1 MFFFKLQLQKTHA
14 VSTASQDTSI
24 SASDDRTDTFTVFW

>member
-1 MFFFKLQLQKTHA
+1 MFFFKLQLKKTHA

-24 SASDDRTDTFTVFW
+24 SASDDSTDAFIVFW